1 MNKLFGT
8 DGIRGIAN
16 QYPMTCEI
24 ALKIGMGIAD
34 LVKKQGF
41 KTILIGRD
49 TRISGNMLESSLSA
63 GITSLGVNVLNA
75 GIIPTSGVAF
85 LVSSINKEINN
96 NKIGAG
102 IVISASHNPYYDNGI
117 KIFNSKGYKLL
128 DLEQEKIEK
137 NIINIIDNNK
147 KLVFSNDIGKISNIY
162 DATNKY
168 ASFLKNLFTGKLFS
182 LDLKKQ
188 KKQKIKIIIDCSN
201 GAAYK
206 VAPLVFSD
214 FFKAEFIFNKPDGK
228 NINKKCGSQH
238 TQKISEMVVKN
249 KADIGFAFDGDA
261 DRLIIIDEKGNQLLG
276 DKILSIC
283 ANYAKNKKMLQN
295 NIVVSTVMS
304 NIGLSNFFKKINV
317 KHIKTQVGDRK
328 VFKKMMETG
337 SIIGGEDSGH
347 IIFSKYHTTG
357 DGIITA
363 LEFLKIMVN
372 TSKSVSEL
380 ASIINIYPQILKNIK
395 VDKSKPDFMKISE
408 IKNEIQSIENE
419 LNGNGR
425 VFIRYSGT
433 EPLLRVMVEAQ
444 DIEKTKEYCKRIC
457 EKIEKHMI
465 RS

>member
-24 ALKIGMGIAD
+24 ALKIGIGIGNF
-34 LVKKQGF
+34 VKKQDF
-41 KTILIGRD
+41 KTILIGKD
-49 TRISGNMLESSLSA
+49 TRISGDMLESALSA
-63 GITSLGVNVLNA
+63 GITSIGINVLSV
-75 GIIPTSGVAF
+75 GVIPTSGVAF
-85 LVSSINKEINN
+85 LVSSINKKKKE
-96 NKIGAG
+96 IGAG

-117 KIFNSKGYKLL
+117 KIFNSKGYKLS
-128 DLEQEKIEK
+128 DLKQEKLEK
-137 NIINIIDNNK
+137 DIFDILNNNK

-162 DATNKY
+162 DATDKY
-168 ASFLKNLFTGKLFS
+168 ANFLKNLFTGKLFS
-182 LDLKKQ
+182 LDLKKLQ
-188 KKQKIKIIIDCSN
+188 GEKIKIIIDCSN

-214 FFKAEFIFNKPDGK
+214 FFKAEFIFNKPNGK
-228 NINKKCGSQH
+228 NINKKCGSQQ

-261 DRLIIIDEKGNQLLG
+261 DRLIVIDEKGNQLRG

-283 ANYAKNKKMLQN
+283 ANYAKNKKTLQN

-317 KHIKTQVGDRK
+317 KHIKTQVGDK
-328 VFKKMMETG
+328 EVFKKMVETG

-347 IIFSKYHTTG
+347 MIFSKYHTTG
-357 DGIITA
+357 DGIITG
-363 LEFLKIMVN
+363 LELLKIMVN
-372 TSKSVSEL
+372 TSKPVSEL
-380 ASIINIYPQILKNIK
+380 ASIIKIYPQILKNIK

-408 IKNEIQSIENE
+408 IKNEIKIIENE

-425 VFIRYSGT
+425 VFLRYSGT

-444 DIEKTKEYCKRIC
+444 DIEKTKKYCKRIC
-457 EKIEKHMI
+457 EKIEKHI
-465 RS
+465 IAL